1 MAKLER
7 VYNIPLRKE
16 FLKVANWKRT
26 GKAVKAARE
35 FLMKHMKSDKILLGE
50 KLNLKLWENGIRKP
64 PHHVKVTAIKDDD
77 GTVRAEL
84 FGFPYGGKAEES
96 TKAKKKTE
104 VKKETAPAKEE
115 AKAEEK
121 KETFSKEEK
130 KTESATEEKIE
141 KPKAK
146 RAAAKKKE

>member
-35 FLMKHMKSDKILLGE
+35 FLMKHMKSEKIFLGE

-84 FGFPYGGKAEES
+84 FGFPYGGKAEEPA
-96 TKAKKKTE
+96 KAKKKEE
-104 VKKETAPAKEE
+104 VKKETASVKEE
-115 AKAEEK
+115 AKVEEK
-121 KETFSKEEK
+121 KEH
-130 KTESATEEKIE
+130 SAEE

-146 RAAAKKKE
+146 KAPAKKKE

>member
-35 FLMKHMKSDKILLGE
+35 FLVKHMKSEKILLGE

-64 PHHVKVTAIKDDD
+64 PHHVKVTAIKEDD

-84 FGFPYGGKAEES
+84 FGFPYGGKTEEL
-96 TKAKKKTE
+96 TKDKKKANI
-104 VKKETAPAKEE
+104 KKDTASAKEE
-115 AKAEEK
+115 SPTEEKKAEHLAEEK
-121 KETFSKEEK
+121 
-130 KTESATEEKIE
+130 AE
-141 KPKAK
+141 KPKARK
-146 RAAAKKKE
+146 APAKKKE

>member
-35 FLMKHMKSDKILLGE
+35 FLMKHMKSETILLGE
-50 KLNLKLWENGIRKP
+50 QLNLKLWENGIRKP

-84 FGFPYGGKAEES
+84 FGFPYEGKAEEP
-96 TKAKKKTE
+96 AKVKNKTE
-104 VKKETAPAKEE
+104 VKKETTPAKEE
-115 AKAEEK
+115 TKVEEK
-121 KETFSKEEK
+121 KEGSPAKEK
-130 KTESATEEKIE
+130 AE
-141 KPKAK
+141 KPTAKKAPV
-146 RAAAKKKE
+146 KKKE

>member
-26 GKAVKAARE
+26 SKAVKAARE
-35 FLMKHMKSDKILLGE
+35 FLIKHMKSEKILLGE

-84 FGFPYGGKAEES
+84 FGFPYGGKTEEP
-96 TKAKKKTE
+96 KKTKKE
-104 VKKETAPAKEE
+104 ANVKKETASAKEDT
-115 AKAEEK
+115 KI
-121 KETFSKEEK
+121 EEK
-130 KTESATEEKIE
+130 KTEHPVEKKAE
-141 KPKAK
+141 KPKVKKAS
-146 RAAAKKKE
+146 AKKKE

>member
-35 FLMKHMKSDKILLGE
+35 FLVKHMKSDKILLGE

-84 FGFPYGGKAEES
+84 FGFPYGGKAEEPK
-96 TKAKKKTE
+96 KAKKETN
-104 VKKETAPAKEE
+104 VKETEAAKT
-115 AKAEEK
+115 EEK
-121 KETFSKEEK
+121 KEPSAEEK
-130 KTESATEEKIE
+130 TE
-141 KPKAK
+141 KPKAMK
-146 RAAAKKKE
+146 APAKKKE

>member
-64 PHHVKVTAIKDDD
+64 PHHVKVTAIRDDD

-84 FGFPYGGKAEES
+84 FGFPYGGKAEELA
-96 TKAKKKTE
+96 KAKKKTE
-104 VKKETAPAKEE
+104 VKKETTPAKEE
-115 AKAEEK
+115 AKTEAK
-121 KETFSKEEK
+121 KETLSSKEK
-130 KTESATEEKIE
+130 KTESTAEEKTE
-141 KPKAK
+141 KPRVK
-146 RAAAKKKE
+146 RTAVKKKE

>member
-35 FLMKHMKSDKILLGE
+35 FLMKHMKSEKILLGE

-84 FGFPYGGKAEES
+84 FGFPYGGKAEEPA
-96 TKAKKKTE
+96 KANNKTE
-104 VKKETAPAKEE
+104 ANKKTAPAKEE
-115 AKAEEK
+115 AKSEEK
-121 KETFSKEEK
+121 KEH
-130 KTESATEEKIE
+130 SAEE

-146 RAAAKKKE
+146 KAPAKKKE